1 MRQQEELQD
10 QPPREELKLGLEL
23 LIRDKTLD
31 GRFFVPSQ
39 RCFQYCGMSIKMA
52 LVVGYQQKSLQ
63 DNKEVVAKLSTAQGK
78 PSGIAWSA

>member
-1 MRQQEELQD
+1 MHQGEELQD
-10 QPPREELKLGLEL
+10 QRPREVPKFELEL
-23 LIRDKTLD
+23 LIKDRTLD
-31 GRFFVPSQ
+31 GRLCVPNQS
-39 RCFQYCGMSIKMA
+39 CFQYCGMSIKMA